1 MNIESSNDPQS
12 FVNFELDGW
21 ETVSQG
27 YEDHFAKLT
36 SQSVDAIL
44 DAGDVSSGK
53 EVLDV
58 CCGPGMI
65 ATAAAARGARA
76 TGIDFSAAVIKVA
89 NSSESGAKFQQGD
102 AQSLSFTDNSYDS
115 VVCGFGII
123 HLPDPQKALSEMYR
137 VLKPGGR
144 VALSVWEPPNAG
156 NGFGLLF
163 GSIKAHADMG
173 VDLPHGP
180 DFFQFSDPARLTD
193 ALQETGF
200 KEPSINTVEQTWEF
214 NDASGMFT
222 GIMEG
227 AVRARAL
234 IAAQTT
240 TVQEAVSNSVSV
252 GMDAYNSSD
261 GIYRV
266 PMPAL
271 IGSAIK

>member
-12 FVNFELDGW
+12 FGNFELDGW

-27 YEDHFAKLT
+27 YEEHFTKLT
-36 SQSVDAIL
+36 RQSVAAIL
-44 DAGDVSSGK
+44 DAAGVSTDML
-53 EVLDV
+53 VLDV

-89 NSSESGAKFQQGD
+89 NSGESGAEFHQGD
-102 AQSLSFTDNSYDS
+102 AQSLSFADNSYDS
-115 VVCGFGII
+115 VICGFGII

-144 VALSVWEPPNAG
+144 IALSVWEPPNAN

-163 GSIKAHADMG
+163 GSIKAHADME

-180 DFFQFSDPARLTD
+180 DFFQFSDPASLTD

-200 KEPSINTVEQTWEF
+200 GEPSVNTVAQTWEF
-214 NDASGMFT
+214 NGRGGLFT
-222 GIMEG
+222 SIMEG

-234 IAAQTT
+234 IAAQTA
-240 TVQEAVSNSVSV
+240 TVQEAVSNSVAA
-252 GMDAYNSSD
+252 GMDAYSSSD
-261 GIYRV
+261 GVYRI